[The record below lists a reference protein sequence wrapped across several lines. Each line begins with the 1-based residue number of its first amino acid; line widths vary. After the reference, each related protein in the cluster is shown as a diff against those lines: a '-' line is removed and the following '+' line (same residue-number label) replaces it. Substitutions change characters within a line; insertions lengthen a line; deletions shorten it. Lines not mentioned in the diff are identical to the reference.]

1 MYTSNDKKREL
12 CRLSAFLR
20 KHASKRTETVR
31 QGLFFGPETERNVVN
46 YRQKKKK
53 TKEQTEIGFP

>member
-31 QGLFFGPETERNVVN
+31 QGLFFWSRN
-46 YRQKKKK
+46 REECGELQA
-53 TKEQTEIGFP
+53 KEEENKRKLINK